1 MARILPSASRRT
13 PNNANNH
20 HPQSQKGALAR
31 TLERWR
37 TLFSVKLQLL
47 ISGFELRS
55 PGAFYS
61 LGRAVAAFGESSR
74 CQLRRRGSA
83 AMTTD
88 SSDTREFTIGVDIG
102 GTKVRRTRQPAR
114 RIDEGSAR
122 SHESA
127 RLRGGRICRRY
138 RRGGQGSSGPCRD

>member
-47 ISGFELRS
+47 ISGFELRA

-61 LGRAVAAFGESSR
+61 LGRAASAFGE
-74 CQLRRRGSA
+74 
-83 AMTTD
+83 
-88 SSDTREFTIGVDIG
+88 
-102 GTKVRRTRQPAR
+102 KQPLPASP
-114 RIDEGSAR
+114 E
-122 SHESA
+122 
-127 RLRGGRICRRY
+127 RLYGHDNRLERH
-138 RRGGQGSSGPCRD
+138 QGIHDWR